1 MSDDLQ
7 AQPGKQGNSYQM
19 RRVTTEKSVI
29 LKVGQE
35 TCRTRS
41 NGVWEDWMV
50 WGAPFHGEEVSE
62 PHLELKTSE
71 NQLSYRCFEENNRRQ
86 KTRGK
91 ISHLLRR
98 EGEPPARACPLGSEL
113 E

>member
-7 AQPGKQGNSYQM
+7 AQPGKQGNSHQM
-19 RRVTTEKSVI
+19 RQVTTEKSVI

-41 NGVWEDWMV
+41 NGVCKDWMV
-50 WGAPFHGEEVSE
+50 WGAPFQGEVSE

-71 NQLSYRCFEENNRRQ
+71 NQLSYRCFEENNKRQ
-86 KTRGK
+86 MTGGK
-91 ISHLLRR
+91 KNPTCYGGR
-98 EGEPPARACPLGSEL
+98 EKH
-113 E
+113 

>member
-1 MSDDLQ
+1 MSDDLY
-7 AQPGKQGNSYQM
+7 AQPGKQGNSHQM

-41 NGVWEDWMV
+41 NRVCKNWMV
-50 WGAPFHGEEVSE
+50 WGAPFQGEE

-86 KTRGK
+86 MTGGK

-98 EGEPPARACPLGSEL
+98 EGEPLARACPLGSNL